1 MTADFGLIP
10 LFWCPQGLQGC
21 LVKQNCPLS
30 LNLAVWCTKIESK
43 SWNVQKTSE
52 ITRKTTKNDSFLM
65 VFWSFWVLNPILCTL
80 WRHNFETS
88 QLKIG
93 QCDLTPVWKGY
104 LPNLLESAYLHQ
116 IFVFWDRDLKFWLQL
131 HFLSPLKWQGQT
143 WPNLTF
149 WTQKW
154 HISGKM
160 HLPLF
165 QNLCFLS

>member
-1 MTADFGLIP
+1 MTTNFCFTP
-10 LFWCPQGLQGC
+10 LLWCPQGLQGC

-65 VFWSFWVLNPILCTL
+65 VFWSFWVLSPIFCTL

-88 QLKIG
+88 QPKIG
-93 QCDLTPVWKGY
+93 QCDLKPF
-104 LPNLLESAYLHQ
+104 ERA
-116 IFVFWDRDLKFWLQL
+116 IFQTFWRVHCCTKSLFFEIETSNFGSSYVFS
-131 HFLSPLKWQGQT
+131 SPLKWQGRI

-149 WTQKW
+149 WTQKG
-154 HISGKM
+154 HVSG
-160 HLPLF
+160 
-165 QNLCFLS
+165 